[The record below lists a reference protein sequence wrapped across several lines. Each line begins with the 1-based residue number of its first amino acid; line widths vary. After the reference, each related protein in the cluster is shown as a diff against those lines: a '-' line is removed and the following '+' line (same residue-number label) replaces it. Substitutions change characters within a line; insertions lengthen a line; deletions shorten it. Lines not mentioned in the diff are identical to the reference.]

1 MNFNVFILF
10 WIVSYSLT
18 FSQSLDEAIDTSFSF
33 LGMKTSDLS
42 MPCDAVEYDQFRFQL
57 LCSFFEKPL
66 STISYT
72 NTFLTNTDFSPFSP
86 SAYSSLI
93 ATLELPSYSHSQS
106 TISIS
111 KKDEAKIRAEFKG
124 YHKTDEL
131 ISMINEIISSSSS
144 IETQNSFLFSKV
156 DNLLR
161 NSEGEDNSDVYS
173 FKLAEIASHNSSIKL
188 FDSIYHH
195 RKIISKNLFHGFI
208 LSQKLLQLQQLLEK
222 NPLTLSKSFEITID
236 KQKSIVFGSS
246 GDDIYTN
253 SSFLIIDCK
262 GNDTYRFTET
272 KSTLETKP
280 DRMILDIEGDDYYLG
295 KDYSFGAGYF
305 GVGILFDGKGNDH
318 YVGGSLSLGTGVFG
332 FGFLYDQGGSDTYT
346 SGVSTQGAGAFGF
359 GLLWD
364 IGGNDVY
371 TVQSQG
377 QGFGYT
383 LGFGIL
389 REEGGN
395 DYFLTNSPF
404 LDVLRYDNHFVT
416 FTQGASLGFRPI
428 ASGGI
433 GILSDTEGNDK
444 YTSDIYGQ
452 GTAYWFGLGAL
463 VDSKGEDVYTSYQYS
478 QGSGVHLAFGILID
492 SSGNDVYTSH
502 GVSQGCGHDI
512 AMGALIDFKGDDHYF
527 VESLSLGSGNA
538 NASSLFY
545 DLKGNDSYVGLNATN
560 TFGYSDFRRNYGMMG
575 IFFDATGID
584 HYNNTSKNSSISHK
598 STYGTFIDFN
608 WKLTNGS
615 NPTEKSISSSP
626 TPYNHS
632 EDLDSLFMEASTP
645 LNKYQYIVAPARKK
659 FSSLPQSEVIPF
671 LVSKFSSVFP
681 RDRLALEMIL
691 PDVYEKSPLWEQVVI
706 DSLSNSQNIR
716 VISICSYLATKK
728 AIKKVLPIYKS
739 LLGSKNWKVSSL
751 IAERIGEIGDS
762 SFVELL
768 YSNFNSIHPYVRS
781 KIALSIG
788 ILSNGSIFQ
797 NSATI
802 INDQEQVVRNNY
814 IAGLLQKDSI
824 SVNLFETLSKQC
836 NSHESKISVLRL
848 VQKIELTQKSK
859 QLIEQI
865 YPTLQLSER
874 AILLSELVNKRN
886 KLYFADLLTTLSSKE
901 TDELLYNY
909 FQ

>member
-1 MNFNVFILF
+1 MRLLF
-10 WIVSYSLT
+10 LFLCLTTVSY
-18 FSQSLDEAIDTSFSF
+18 SQSLDEAIDTSFSF

-42 MPCDAVEYDQFRFQL
+42 MPCDAVEIDPFRFQL

-72 NTFLTNTDFSPFSP
+72 NSFLTNKDFSPFSEH
-86 SAYSSLI
+86 SYKTIVS
-93 ATLELPSYSHSQS
+93 TLELPSYNFSQS
-106 TISIS
+106 VFAFS
-111 KKDEAKIRAEFKG
+111 KKDEAKIRSSLKG
-124 YHKTDEL
+124 YIEL
-131 ISMINEIISSSSS
+131 EQLLSILKEIISSSNH
-144 IETQNSFLFSKV
+144 IEMQNPFLFTQV

-173 FKLAEIASHNSSIKL
+173 FKIAEIASHNSSIKL
-188 FDSIYHH
+188 FDSIYHN
-195 RKIISKNLFHGFI
+195 RDIISKNLYYGFL
-208 LSQKLLQLQQLLEK
+208 LSQKLLRLQHLLEK
-222 NPLTLSKSFEITID
+222 NPIELSKSFEIKID
-236 KQKSIVFGSS
+236 KQRSIIFGSS
-246 GDDIYTN
+246 EDDIYTKPA
-253 SSFLIIDCK
+253 FLIIDVK
-262 GNDTYRFTET
+262 GNDTYRFSET
-272 KSTLETKP
+272 KSTLESQP
-280 DRMILDIEGDDYYLG
+280 DRMILDIEGNDFYIG
-295 KDYSFGAGYF
+295 NDYSFGAGYF
-305 GVGILFDGKGNDH
+305 GIGILFDSKGNDH
-318 YVGGSLSLGTGVFG
+318 YISGSLSLGTGVFG
-332 FGFLYDQGGSDTYT
+332 FGFLYDQGGNDTYS
-346 SGVSTQGAGAFGF
+346 SGVTTQGAGAFGF

-404 LDVLRYDNHFVT
+404 LDVLRYDNHYVT

-463 VDSKGEDVYTSYQYS
+463 IDSKGEDVYTSYQYS

-512 AMGALIDFKGDDHYF
+512 AMGALVDFKGDDHYF

-575 IFFDATGID
+575 IFFDASGVD
-584 HYNNTSKNSSISHK
+584 HYNQTSKNTSISHK

-608 WKLTNGS
+608 WKVSNGIIS
-615 NPTEKSISSSP
+615 TEKSIST
-626 TPYNHS
+626 TPLTYNHS
-632 EDLDSLFMEASTP
+632 DNLDSLFMEASTP
-645 LNKYQYIVAPARKK
+645 LNKYQFIVTPARKK
-659 FSSLPQSEVIPF
+659 FSLLPQSIVIPF

-706 DSLSNSQNIR
+706 DSLSNSENIR

-728 AIKKVLPIYKS
+728 TIKKVLPIYKK
-739 LLGSKNWKVSSL
+739 LLNSNNWKISSL

-762 SFVELL
+762 SFVDLL

-788 ILSNGSIFQ
+788 ILSNGKIFQ
-797 NSATI
+797 NSSSI

-824 SVNLFETLSKQC
+824 SVELFETLSNQC
-836 NSHESKISVLRL
+836 KSNESKITVLRL
-848 VQKIELTQKSK
+848 VQKIELSPKSK
-859 QLIEQI
+859 QLIEQM

-874 AILLSELVNKRN
+874 AILLSELVNNRN
-886 KLYFADLLTTLSSKE
+886 KLYFAGLLTTLSSKE